1 MDSQIQ
7 LLQDLRVV
15 LVKNVELNIDRL
27 EQPCICSTLLCDTW
41 YGLYHG
47 TEQRQQK
54 EPKFCIYLPI
64 SQVFQ
69 VNV

>member
-54 EPKFCIYLPI
+54 ETT
-64 SQVFQ
+64 
-69 VNV
+69 